1 MANEERPDEQKG
13 LLHSLTAFAST
24 LLSIAHTRLALLSI
38 DLEEAKSQLL
48 CLFAMVLIAVFCLVA
63 SLILVTILLVTVF
76 WDTHRLMAL
85 AVMAAVF
92 FVCSVAL
99 LMVAMRKARASP
111 KLFATSLGELYKD
124 QQQLES
130 RP

>member
-24 LLSIAHTRLALLSI
+24 LLAIAHTRLALLSI
-38 DLEEAKSQLL
+38 DLEEAKSQFLY
-48 CLFAMVLIAVFCLVA
+48 LFAMVLIALFCLVA
-63 SLILVTILLVTVF
+63 SLILITILLVTAF

-85 AVMAAVF
+85 AVMAGVF

-99 LMVAMRKARASP
+99 FMVAMRKARTSP